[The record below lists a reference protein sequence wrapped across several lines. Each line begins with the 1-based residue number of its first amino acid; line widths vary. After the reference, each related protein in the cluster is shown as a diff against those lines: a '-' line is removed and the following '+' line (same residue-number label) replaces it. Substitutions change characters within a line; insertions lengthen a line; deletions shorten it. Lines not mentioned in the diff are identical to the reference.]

1 MLQTRPP
8 NRQREMGHGRDHQPE
23 APQPERGT
31 LLSRVVKRA
40 RRNSY
45 PVKKPGRHG
54 TRHDASAA
62 IKLLNPVLARE
73 KSAPQHYL
81 EQD

>member
-1 MLQTRPP
+1 MFCADARRLVAARSARMLQT
-8 NRQREMGHGRDHQPE
+8 
-23 APQPERGT
+23 
-31 LLSRVVKRA
+31 